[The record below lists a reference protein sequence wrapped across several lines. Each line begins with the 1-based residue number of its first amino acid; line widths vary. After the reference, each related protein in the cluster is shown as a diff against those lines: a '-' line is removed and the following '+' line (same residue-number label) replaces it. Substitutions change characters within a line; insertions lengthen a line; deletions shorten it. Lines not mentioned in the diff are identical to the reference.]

1 MAYKTA
7 AQRAEFHLMT
17 MQKLEDHKTIDEL
30 IDLYELIAVRA
41 VEKAGSI
48 LKDAFYAKKERMVKS
63 KYEIVTDMDLRSQ
76 KIIVS
81 TIRKF
86 VPEHNILSEEDVE
99 INKESVFTWIID
111 PLDGTHNYMDS
122 RYSFGINVG
131 LLMEKD
137 FIFSL
142 SYLPFGNRLEGGRE
156 LYISKKGRGT
166 FMNDKHSRV
175 SDKTRLS
182 DMTLLLNSSI
192 SRDPDSASALFSIL
206 VHKLNRVRI
215 PGSAAVEFCYIAS
228 GRADVMVAQYLKPYD
243 LVGCLHVEE
252 AGGKVTDFYGNPVTI
267 NTHSIVASN
276 GPCHDQIIEI
286 LQREFFV
293 PGAQRVSRLLTH

>member
-1 MAYKTA
+1 
-7 AQRAEFHLMT
+7 
-17 MQKLEDHKTIDEL
+17 
-30 IDLYELIAVRA
+30 
-41 VEKAGSI
+41 
-48 LKDAFYAKKERMVKS
+48 
-63 KYEIVTDMDLRSQ
+63 MDLRSQ
-76 KIIVS
+76 KVIVS

-99 INKESVFTWIID
+99 IDKESAFTWIID

-131 LLMEKD
+131 LLMEKE

-175 SDKTRLS
+175 SDKKRLK

-192 SRDPDSASALFSIL
+192 SRDPESTSALFTIL
-206 VHKLNRVRI
+206 VRQLNRVRI
-215 PGSAAVEFCYIAS
+215 PGSAAVELCYIAS

-252 AGGKVTDFYGNPVTI
+252 AGGKVTDFFGNSITI
-267 NTHSIVASN
+267 NSHSIVATN
-276 GPCHDQIIEI
+276 GACHDQIIEI
-286 LQREFFV
+286 LQNEFF
-293 PGAQRVSRLLTH
+293 AQGEKRVSRLIKN

>member
-1 MAYKTA
+1 
-7 AQRAEFHLMT
+7 MT
-17 MQKLEDHKTIDEL
+17 IQKQEDHKNIDEL

-41 VEKAGSI
+41 VERAGSI

-76 KIIVS
+76 KVIVS

-99 INKESVFTWIID
+99 IDKESAFTWIID

-122 RYSFGINVG
+122 RYSFGINIG
-131 LLMEKD
+131 LLMEKE

-175 SDKTRLS
+175 SDKKRLR

-192 SRDPDSASALFSIL
+192 SRDPESTSALFTIL
-206 VHKLNRVRI
+206 VRQLNRVRI
-215 PGSAAVEFCYIAS
+215 PGSAAVELCYIAS

-252 AGGKVTDFYGNPVTI
+252 AGGKVTDFFGNSITI
-267 NTHSIVASN
+267 NSHSIVATN
-276 GPCHDQIIEI
+276 GACHNQIIEI
-286 LQREFFV
+286 LQNEFFV
-293 PGAQRVSRLLTH
+293 QREKRVSRLIKN

>member
-1 MAYKTA
+1 
-7 AQRAEFHLMT
+7 MT
-17 MQKLEDHKTIDEL
+17 SQKPDDHKTIDEL

-41 VEKAGSI
+41 VERAGSI

-76 KIIVS
+76 KVIVS

-99 INKESVFTWIID
+99 IDKESAFTWIID

-122 RYSFGINVG
+122 RYSFGINIG
-131 LLMEKD
+131 LLMEKE

-175 SDKTRLS
+175 SDKKRLR

-192 SRDPDSASALFSIL
+192 SRDPESTSALFTIL
-206 VHKLNRVRI
+206 VRQLNRVRI
-215 PGSAAVEFCYIAS
+215 PGSAAVELCYIAS

-252 AGGKVTDFYGNPVTI
+252 AGGKVTDFFGNPITI
-267 NTHSIVASN
+267 NSHSIVATN
-276 GPCHDQIIEI
+276 GACHEQIIEI
-286 LQREFFV
+286 LQNEFF
-293 PGAQRVSRLLTH
+293 AQGEKRVSRLIKN

>member
-1 MAYKTA
+1 
-7 AQRAEFHLMT
+7 MT
-17 MQKLEDHKTIDEL
+17 SQKPDDHKTIDEL

-41 VEKAGSI
+41 VERAGSI

-63 KYEIVTDMDLRSQ
+63 KYEVVTDLDLRSQ
-76 KIIVS
+76 KVIVS

-99 INKESVFTWIID
+99 IDKESAFTWIID

-122 RYSFGINVG
+122 RYSFGINIG
-131 LLMEKD
+131 LLMEKE

-175 SDKTRLS
+175 SDKTRLR

-192 SRDPDSASALFSIL
+192 SRDPESTSALFTIL
-206 VHKLNRVRI
+206 VRQLNRVRI
-215 PGSAAVEFCYIAS
+215 PGSAAVELCYIAS

-252 AGGKVTDFYGNPVTI
+252 AGGKVTDFFGNPITI
-267 NTHSIVASN
+267 NSHSIVATN
-276 GPCHDQIIEI
+276 GACHDQIIDI
-286 LQREFFV
+286 LQNEFFTQ
-293 PGAQRVSRLLTH
+293 GEKRVSRLIKN

>member
-1 MAYKTA
+1 MTSQKTD
-7 AQRAEFHLMT
+7 
-17 MQKLEDHKTIDEL
+17 DHKTIDEL

-41 VEKAGSI
+41 VERAGSI

-63 KYEIVTDMDLRSQ
+63 KYEVVTDMDLRSQ
-76 KIIVS
+76 KVIVS

-99 INKESVFTWIID
+99 IDKESAFTWIID

-131 LLMEKD
+131 LLMEKE

-175 SDKTRLS
+175 SDKTRLR

-192 SRDPDSASALFSIL
+192 SRDPESTAALFTIL
-206 VHKLNRVRI
+206 VRQLNRVRI
-215 PGSAAVEFCYIAS
+215 PGSAAVELCYIAS

-252 AGGKVTDFYGNPVTI
+252 AGGKVTDFFGNPITI
-267 NTHSIVASN
+267 NSHSIVATN
-276 GPCHDQIIEI
+276 GACHNQIIDI
-286 LQREFFV
+286 LQNEFFTQ
-293 PGAQRVSRLLTH
+293 GEKRVSRLIKN

>member
-1 MAYKTA
+1 
-7 AQRAEFHLMT
+7 MT
-17 MQKLEDHKTIDEL
+17 SQKPDDHKTIDEL

-41 VEKAGSI
+41 VERAGSI

-63 KYEIVTDMDLRSQ
+63 KYEIVTDLDLRSQ
-76 KIIVS
+76 KVIVS

-99 INKESVFTWIID
+99 IDKESAFTWIID

-122 RYSFGINVG
+122 RYSFGINIG
-131 LLMEKD
+131 LLMEKE

-175 SDKTRLS
+175 SDKKRLR

-192 SRDPDSASALFSIL
+192 SRDPESTSALFTIL
-206 VHKLNRVRI
+206 VRQLNRVRI
-215 PGSAAVEFCYIAS
+215 PGSAAVELCYIAS

-252 AGGKVTDFYGNPVTI
+252 AGGKVTDFFGNPITI
-267 NTHSIVASN
+267 NSHSIVATN
-276 GPCHDQIIEI
+276 GACHDQIIDI
-286 LQREFFV
+286 LQNEFFTR
-293 PGAQRVSRLLTH
+293 GEKRVSRLIKN

>member
-1 MAYKTA
+1 
-7 AQRAEFHLMT
+7 MT
-17 MQKLEDHKTIDEL
+17 SQKPDDHKTIDEL

-41 VEKAGSI
+41 VERAGSI

-63 KYEIVTDMDLRSQ
+63 KYEVVTDLDLRSQ
-76 KIIVS
+76 KVIVS

-99 INKESVFTWIID
+99 IDKESAFTWIID

-122 RYSFGINVG
+122 RYSFGINIG
-131 LLMEKD
+131 LLMEKE

-175 SDKTRLS
+175 SDKKRLR

-192 SRDPDSASALFSIL
+192 SRDPESTSALFTIL
-206 VHKLNRVRI
+206 VRQLNRVRI
-215 PGSAAVEFCYIAS
+215 PGSAAVELCYIAS

-252 AGGKVTDFYGNPVTI
+252 AGGKVTDFFGNPITI
-267 NTHSIVASN
+267 NSHSIVATN
-276 GPCHDQIIEI
+276 GACHNQIIEI
-286 LQREFFV
+286 LQNEFFV
-293 PGAQRVSRLLTH
+293 QREKRVSRLIKN

>member
-1 MAYKTA
+1 
-7 AQRAEFHLMT
+7 MT
-17 MQKLEDHKTIDEL
+17 SQKPDDHKTIDEL

-41 VEKAGSI
+41 VERAGSI

-63 KYEIVTDMDLRSQ
+63 KYEVVTDLDLRSQ
-76 KIIVS
+76 KVIVS

-99 INKESVFTWIID
+99 IDKESAFTWIID

-122 RYSFGINVG
+122 RYSFGINIG
-131 LLMEKD
+131 LLMEKE

-175 SDKTRLS
+175 SDKKRLR

-192 SRDPDSASALFSIL
+192 SRDPESTSALFTIL
-206 VHKLNRVRI
+206 VRQLNRVRI
-215 PGSAAVEFCYIAS
+215 PGSAAVELCYIAS

-252 AGGKVTDFYGNPVTI
+252 AGGKVTDFFGNPITI
-267 NTHSIVASN
+267 NSHSIVATN
-276 GPCHDQIIEI
+276 GACHNQIIDI
-286 LQREFFV
+286 LQNEFFTQ
-293 PGAQRVSRLLTH
+293 GEKRVSRLIKN

>member
-1 MAYKTA
+1 
-7 AQRAEFHLMT
+7 MT
-17 MQKLEDHKTIDEL
+17 SQKPDDHKTIDEL

-41 VEKAGSI
+41 VERAGSI

-63 KYEIVTDMDLRSQ
+63 KYEVVTDMDLRSQ
-76 KIIVS
+76 KVIVS

-99 INKESVFTWIID
+99 IDKESAFTWIID

-131 LLMEKD
+131 LLMEKE

-175 SDKTRLS
+175 SDKTRLR

-192 SRDPDSASALFSIL
+192 SRDPESTSALFTIL
-206 VHKLNRVRI
+206 VRQLNRVRI
-215 PGSAAVEFCYIAS
+215 PGSAAVELCYIAS

-252 AGGKVTDFYGNPVTI
+252 AGGKVTDFFGNPITI
-267 NTHSIVASN
+267 NSHSIVATN
-276 GPCHDQIIEI
+276 GACHNQIIDI
-286 LQREFFV
+286 LQNEFFTQ
-293 PGAQRVSRLLTH
+293 GEKRVSRLIKN

>member
-1 MAYKTA
+1 
-7 AQRAEFHLMT
+7 MT
-17 MQKLEDHKTIDEL
+17 SQKPDDHKTIDEL
-30 IDLYELIAVRA
+30 VDLYELIAVRA
-41 VEKAGSI
+41 VERAGSI

-63 KYEIVTDMDLRSQ
+63 KYEVVTDLDLRSQ
-76 KIIVS
+76 KVIVS

-99 INKESVFTWIID
+99 IDKESAFTWIID

-122 RYSFGINVG
+122 RYSFGINIG
-131 LLMEKD
+131 LLMEKE

-175 SDKTRLS
+175 SDKTRLR

-192 SRDPDSASALFSIL
+192 SRDPESTSALFTIL
-206 VHKLNRVRI
+206 VRQLNRVRI
-215 PGSAAVEFCYIAS
+215 PGSAAVELCYIAS

-252 AGGKVTDFYGNPVTI
+252 AGGKVTDFFGNPITI
-267 NTHSIVASN
+267 NSHSIVATN
-276 GPCHDQIIEI
+276 GACHDQIIEI
-286 LQREFFV
+286 LQNEFFTQ
-293 PGAQRVSRLLTH
+293 GEKRVSRLIKN

>member
-1 MAYKTA
+1 
-7 AQRAEFHLMT
+7 MT
-17 MQKLEDHKTIDEL
+17 SQKPDDQKTIDEL

-41 VEKAGSI
+41 VERAGSI
-48 LKDAFYAKKERMVKS
+48 LKDAFYAKKERRVKS

-76 KIIVS
+76 KVIVS

-99 INKESVFTWIID
+99 IDKESAFTWIID

-122 RYSFGINVG
+122 RYSFGINIG
-131 LLMEKD
+131 LLMERE

-142 SYLPFGNRLEGGRE
+142 TYLPFGNRLEGGRE

-175 SDKTRLS
+175 SDKTRLK

-192 SRDPDSASALFSIL
+192 SRDPESTSALFTIL
-206 VHKLNRVRI
+206 VRQLNRVRI

-252 AGGKVTDFYGNPVTI
+252 AGGKVTDFFGNPITI
-267 NTHSIVASN
+267 NSHSIVATN
-276 GPCHDQIIEI
+276 GACHDQIIEI
-286 LQREFFV
+286 LQNEFFAQ
-293 PGAQRVSRLLTH
+293 GAKRVSRLTKN

>member
-1 MAYKTA
+1 
-7 AQRAEFHLMT
+7 MT
-17 MQKLEDHKTIDEL
+17 SQKPDDHKTIDEL

-41 VEKAGSI
+41 VERAGSI

-63 KYEIVTDMDLRSQ
+63 KYEVVTDLDLRSQ
-76 KIIVS
+76 KVIVS

-99 INKESVFTWIID
+99 IDKESAFTWIID

-122 RYSFGINVG
+122 RYSFGINIG
-131 LLMEKD
+131 LLMEKE

-175 SDKTRLS
+175 SDKTRLR

-192 SRDPDSASALFSIL
+192 SRDPESTSALFTIL
-206 VHKLNRVRI
+206 VRQLNRVRI
-215 PGSAAVEFCYIAS
+215 PGSAAVELCYIAS

-252 AGGKVTDFYGNPVTI
+252 AGGKVTDFFGNPITI
-267 NTHSIVASN
+267 NSHSIVATN
-276 GPCHDQIIEI
+276 GACHNQIIEI
-286 LQREFFV
+286 LQNEFFV
-293 PGAQRVSRLLTH
+293 QREKRVSRLIKN

>member
-1 MAYKTA
+1 
-7 AQRAEFHLMT
+7 MT
-17 MQKLEDHKTIDEL
+17 SQKPDDHKTIDEL
-30 IDLYELIAVRA
+30 VDLYELIAVRA
-41 VEKAGSI
+41 VERAGSI

-63 KYEIVTDMDLRSQ
+63 KYEVVTDLDLRSQ
-76 KIIVS
+76 KVIVS

-99 INKESVFTWIID
+99 IDKESAFTWIID

-131 LLMEKD
+131 LLMEKE

-175 SDKTRLS
+175 SDKTRLR

-192 SRDPDSASALFSIL
+192 SRDPESTSALFTIL
-206 VHKLNRVRI
+206 VRQLNRVRI
-215 PGSAAVEFCYIAS
+215 PGSAAVELCYIAS

-252 AGGKVTDFYGNPVTI
+252 AGGKVTDFFGNPITI
-267 NTHSIVASN
+267 NSHSIVATN
-276 GPCHDQIIEI
+276 GACHDQIIEI
-286 LQREFFV
+286 LQNEFFTQ
-293 PGAQRVSRLLTH
+293 GEKRVSRLIKN

>member
-1 MAYKTA
+1 
-7 AQRAEFHLMT
+7 MT
-17 MQKLEDHKTIDEL
+17 DEQEKHKSLEEL

-41 VEKAGSI
+41 VERAGSI

-86 VPEHNILSEEDVE
+86 VPEHNILSEEDLE
-99 INKESVFTWIID
+99 IDKASAFTWVID

-122 RYSFGINVG
+122 RYSFGINIG
-131 LLMEKD
+131 LLLEKE

-175 SDKTRLS
+175 SDKKTLK

-192 SRDPDSASALFSIL
+192 SRDPESTSALFTIL
-206 VHKLNRVRI
+206 VRQLNRVRI
-215 PGSAAVEFCYIAS
+215 PGSAAVELCYIAS

-252 AGGKVTDFYGNPVTI
+252 AGGKVTDFFGNPITI
-267 NTHSIVASN
+267 NSHSIVATN
-276 GPCHDQIIEI
+276 GACHDQIIEI
-286 LQREFFV
+286 LQNEFF
-293 PGAQRVSRLLTH
+293 AQGEKRISRLIKN

>member
-1 MAYKTA
+1 MISRK
-7 AQRAEFHLMT
+7 
-17 MQKLEDHKTIDEL
+17 KDDHKNIDEL
-30 IDLYELIAVRA
+30 IDLFELIAVRA
-41 VEKAGSI
+41 VERAGSI
-48 LKDAFYAKKERMVKS
+48 LKDAFYAKKELMVKS

-99 INKESVFTWIID
+99 IDKESAFTWIID

-122 RYSFGINVG
+122 RYSFGINIG
-131 LLMEKD
+131 LLMEKE
-137 FIFSL
+137 FMFSL

-156 LYISKKGRGT
+156 LYISKKGRGA

-175 SDKTRLS
+175 SDKARLG

-192 SRDPDSASALFSIL
+192 SRDPESTSALFTIL
-206 VHKLNRVRI
+206 VRRLNRVRI
-215 PGSAAVEFCYIAS
+215 PGSAAVELCYIAS

-252 AGGKVTDFYGNPVTI
+252 AGGKVTDFFGNPITI
-267 NTHSIVASN
+267 NSHSIVATN
-276 GPCHDQIIEI
+276 GACHNQIIEI
-286 LQREFFV
+286 LQNEFFIQ
-293 PGAQRVSRLLTH
+293 GKKRISRLIKN

>member
-1 MAYKTA
+1 
-7 AQRAEFHLMT
+7 MT
-17 MQKLEDHKTIDEL
+17 SQKPDDHKTIDEL
-30 IDLYELIAVRA
+30 VDLYELIAVRA
-41 VEKAGSI
+41 VERAGSI

-63 KYEIVTDMDLRSQ
+63 KYEVVTDMDLRSQ
-76 KIIVS
+76 KVIVS

-99 INKESVFTWIID
+99 IDKESAFTWIID

-131 LLMEKD
+131 LLMEKE

-175 SDKTRLS
+175 SDKKRLR

-192 SRDPDSASALFSIL
+192 SRDPESTSALFTIL
-206 VHKLNRVRI
+206 VRQLNRVRI
-215 PGSAAVEFCYIAS
+215 PGSAAVELCYIAS

-252 AGGKVTDFYGNPVTI
+252 AGGKVTDFFGNPITI
-267 NTHSIVASN
+267 NSHSIVATN
-276 GPCHDQIIEI
+276 GACHNQIIEI
-286 LQREFFV
+286 LQNEFFV
-293 PGAQRVSRLLTH
+293 QREKRVSRLIKN

>member
-1 MAYKTA
+1 
-7 AQRAEFHLMT
+7 MT
-17 MQKLEDHKTIDEL
+17 SQKPDDHKTIDEL
-30 IDLYELIAVRA
+30 VDLYELIAVRA
-41 VEKAGSI
+41 VERAGSI

-63 KYEIVTDMDLRSQ
+63 KYEVVTDLDLRSQ
-76 KIIVS
+76 KVIVS

-99 INKESVFTWIID
+99 IDKESAFTWIID

-122 RYSFGINVG
+122 RYSFGINIG
-131 LLMEKD
+131 LLMEKE

-175 SDKTRLS
+175 SDKKRLR

-192 SRDPDSASALFSIL
+192 SRDPESTSALFTIL
-206 VHKLNRVRI
+206 VRQLNRVRI
-215 PGSAAVEFCYIAS
+215 PGSAAVELCYIAS

-252 AGGKVTDFYGNPVTI
+252 AGGKVTDFFGNSITI
-267 NTHSIVASN
+267 NSHSIVATN
-276 GPCHDQIIEI
+276 GACHNQIIEI
-286 LQREFFV
+286 LQNEFFV
-293 PGAQRVSRLLTH
+293 QREKRVSRLIKN

>member
-1 MAYKTA
+1 
-7 AQRAEFHLMT
+7 MT
-17 MQKLEDHKTIDEL
+17 VEQEQHKSLEEI

-41 VEKAGSI
+41 VERAGSI

-86 VPEHNILSEEDVE
+86 VPEHNILSEEDLE
-99 INKESVFTWIID
+99 IDKASAFTWVID

-122 RYSFGINVG
+122 RYSFGINIG
-131 LLMEKD
+131 LLLEKE

-156 LYISKKGRGT
+156 LYISKKGRGA

-175 SDKTRLS
+175 SDKKTLK

-192 SRDPDSASALFSIL
+192 SRDPESTSALFTIL
-206 VHKLNRVRI
+206 VRQLNRVRI

-252 AGGKVTDFYGNPVTI
+252 AGGKVTDFFGNPITI
-267 NTHSIVASN
+267 NSHSIVATN
-276 GPCHDQIIEI
+276 GACHDQIIEI
-286 LQREFFV
+286 LQNDFF
-293 PGAQRVSRLLTH
+293 AQGEKRISRLMKN

>member
-1 MAYKTA
+1 
-7 AQRAEFHLMT
+7 MT
-17 MQKLEDHKTIDEL
+17 GQKPDDHKTIDEL
-30 IDLYELIAVRA
+30 VDLYELIAVRA
-41 VEKAGSI
+41 VERAGSI

-76 KIIVS
+76 KVIVS

-99 INKESVFTWIID
+99 IDKESAFTWIID

-122 RYSFGINVG
+122 RYSFGINIG
-131 LLMEKD
+131 LLMEKE

-175 SDKTRLS
+175 SDKKRLR

-192 SRDPDSASALFSIL
+192 SRDPESTSALFTIL
-206 VHKLNRVRI
+206 VRQLNRVRI
-215 PGSAAVEFCYIAS
+215 PGSAAVELCYIAS

-252 AGGKVTDFYGNPVTI
+252 AGGKVTDFFGNPITI
-267 NTHSIVASN
+267 NSHSIVATN
-276 GPCHDQIIEI
+276 GACHDQIIEI
-286 LQREFFV
+286 LQNEFFV
-293 PGAQRVSRLLTH
+293 QREKRVSRLIKN

>member
-1 MAYKTA
+1 
-7 AQRAEFHLMT
+7 MT
-17 MQKLEDHKTIDEL
+17 SQKPDDHKTIDEL

-41 VEKAGSI
+41 VERAGSI

-63 KYEIVTDMDLRSQ
+63 KYEVVTDLDLRSQ
-76 KIIVS
+76 KVIVS

-99 INKESVFTWIID
+99 IDKESAFTWIID

-122 RYSFGINVG
+122 RYSFGINIG
-131 LLMEKD
+131 LLMEKE

-175 SDKTRLS
+175 SDKKRLR

-192 SRDPDSASALFSIL
+192 SRDPESTSALFTIL
-206 VHKLNRVRI
+206 VRQLNRVRI
-215 PGSAAVEFCYIAS
+215 PGSAAVELCYIAS

-252 AGGKVTDFYGNPVTI
+252 AGGKVTDFFGNSITI
-267 NTHSIVASN
+267 NSHSIVATN
-276 GPCHDQIIEI
+276 GACHNQIIDI
-286 LQREFFV
+286 LQNEFFTQ
-293 PGAQRVSRLLTH
+293 GEKRVSRLIKN

>member
-1 MAYKTA
+1 
-7 AQRAEFHLMT
+7 MT
-17 MQKLEDHKTIDEL
+17 SQKPDDHKTIDEL
-30 IDLYELIAVRA
+30 VDLYELIAVRA
-41 VEKAGSI
+41 VERAGSI

-63 KYEIVTDMDLRSQ
+63 KYEVVTDMDLRSQ
-76 KIIVS
+76 KVIVS

-99 INKESVFTWIID
+99 IDKESAFTWIID

-122 RYSFGINVG
+122 RYSFGINIG
-131 LLMEKD
+131 LLMEKE

-175 SDKTRLS
+175 SDKTRLR

-192 SRDPDSASALFSIL
+192 SRDPESTSALFTIL
-206 VHKLNRVRI
+206 VRQLNRVRI
-215 PGSAAVEFCYIAS
+215 PGSAAVELCYIAS

-252 AGGKVTDFYGNPVTI
+252 AGGKVTDFFGNPITI
-267 NTHSIVASN
+267 NSHSIVATN
-276 GPCHDQIIEI
+276 GACHNQIIDI
-286 LQREFFV
+286 LQNEFFTR
-293 PGAQRVSRLLTH
+293 GEKRVSRLIKN

>member
-1 MAYKTA
+1 
-7 AQRAEFHLMT
+7 MT
-17 MQKLEDHKTIDEL
+17 SQKPDDHKTIDEL

-41 VEKAGSI
+41 VERAGSI

-63 KYEIVTDMDLRSQ
+63 KYEIVTDLDLRSQ
-76 KIIVS
+76 KVIVS

-99 INKESVFTWIID
+99 IDKESAFTWIID

-122 RYSFGINVG
+122 RYSFGINIG
-131 LLMEKD
+131 LLMEKE

-175 SDKTRLS
+175 SDKKRLR

-192 SRDPDSASALFSIL
+192 SRDPESTSALFTIL
-206 VHKLNRVRI
+206 VRQLNRVRI
-215 PGSAAVEFCYIAS
+215 PGSAAVELCYIAS

-252 AGGKVTDFYGNPVTI
+252 AGGKVTDFFGNPITI
-267 NTHSIVASN
+267 NSHSIVATN
-276 GPCHDQIIEI
+276 GACHNQIIEI
-286 LQREFFV
+286 LQNEFFTQ
-293 PGAQRVSRLLTH
+293 GEKRVSRLIKN

>member
-1 MAYKTA
+1 
-7 AQRAEFHLMT
+7 MT
-17 MQKLEDHKTIDEL
+17 SQKPDDHKTIDEL
-30 IDLYELIAVRA
+30 VDLYELIAVRA
-41 VEKAGSI
+41 VERAGSI

-63 KYEIVTDMDLRSQ
+63 KYEVVTDLDLRSQ
-76 KIIVS
+76 KVIVS

-99 INKESVFTWIID
+99 IDKESAFTWIID

-122 RYSFGINVG
+122 RYSFGINIG
-131 LLMEKD
+131 LLMERE

-142 SYLPFGNRLEGGRE
+142 TYLPFGNRLEGGRE

-175 SDKTRLS
+175 SDKTRLK

-192 SRDPDSASALFSIL
+192 SRDPESTSALFTIL
-206 VHKLNRVRI
+206 VRQLNRVRI

-252 AGGKVTDFYGNPVTI
+252 AGGKVTDFFGNPITI
-267 NTHSIVASN
+267 NSHSIVATN
-276 GPCHDQIIEI
+276 GACHDQIIGI
-286 LQREFFV
+286 LQNEFFAQ
-293 PGAQRVSRLLTH
+293 GAKRVSRLTKN

>member
-1 MAYKTA
+1 
-7 AQRAEFHLMT
+7 MT
-17 MQKLEDHKTIDEL
+17 SQKPDDHKTIDEL

-41 VEKAGSI
+41 VERAGSI

-63 KYEIVTDMDLRSQ
+63 KYEVVTDMDLRSQ
-76 KIIVS
+76 KVIVS

-99 INKESVFTWIID
+99 IDKESAFTWIID

-122 RYSFGINVG
+122 RYSFGINIG
-131 LLMEKD
+131 LLMEKE

-175 SDKTRLS
+175 SDKKRLR

-192 SRDPDSASALFSIL
+192 SRDPESTSALFTIL
-206 VHKLNRVRI
+206 VRQLNRVRI
-215 PGSAAVEFCYIAS
+215 PGSAAVELCYIAS

-252 AGGKVTDFYGNPVTI
+252 AGGKVTDFFGNPITI
-267 NTHSIVASN
+267 NSHSIVATN
-276 GPCHDQIIEI
+276 GACHNQIIEI
-286 LQREFFV
+286 LQNEFFV
-293 PGAQRVSRLLTH
+293 QREKRVSRLIKN

>member
-1 MAYKTA
+1 
-7 AQRAEFHLMT
+7 MT
-17 MQKLEDHKTIDEL
+17 SQKPDDHKTIDEL
-30 IDLYELIAVRA
+30 VDLYELIAVRA
-41 VEKAGSI
+41 VERAGSI

-63 KYEIVTDMDLRSQ
+63 KYEVVTDLDLRSQ
-76 KIIVS
+76 KVIVS

-99 INKESVFTWIID
+99 IDKESAFTWIID

-122 RYSFGINVG
+122 RYSFGINIG
-131 LLMEKD
+131 LLMEKE

-175 SDKTRLS
+175 SDKKRLR

-192 SRDPDSASALFSIL
+192 SRDPESTSALFTIL
-206 VHKLNRVRI
+206 VRQLNRVRI
-215 PGSAAVEFCYIAS
+215 PGSAAVELCYIAS

-252 AGGKVTDFYGNPVTI
+252 AGGKVTDFFGNPITI
-267 NTHSIVASN
+267 NSHSIVATN
-276 GPCHDQIIEI
+276 GACHNQIIEI
-286 LQREFFV
+286 LQNEFFV
-293 PGAQRVSRLLTH
+293 QREKRVSRLIKN

>member
-1 MAYKTA
+1 
-7 AQRAEFHLMT
+7 MT
-17 MQKLEDHKTIDEL
+17 VEQEQHKSLEEI

-41 VEKAGSI
+41 VERAGSI

-86 VPEHNILSEEDVE
+86 VPEHNILSEEDLE
-99 INKESVFTWIID
+99 IDKASAFTWVID

-122 RYSFGINVG
+122 RYSFGINIG
-131 LLMEKD
+131 LLLEKE

-175 SDKTRLS
+175 SDKKTLK

-192 SRDPDSASALFSIL
+192 SRDPESTSALFTIL
-206 VHKLNRVRI
+206 VRQLNRVRI

-252 AGGKVTDFYGNPVTI
+252 AGGKVTDFFGNPITI
-267 NTHSIVASN
+267 NSHSIVATN
-276 GPCHDQIIEI
+276 GACHDQIIEI
-286 LQREFFV
+286 LQNDFF
-293 PGAQRVSRLLTH
+293 AQGEKRISRLMKN

>member
-1 MAYKTA
+1 MTSQKTD
-7 AQRAEFHLMT
+7 
-17 MQKLEDHKTIDEL
+17 DHKTIDEL

-41 VEKAGSI
+41 VERAGSI

-63 KYEIVTDMDLRSQ
+63 KYEVVTDMDLRSQ
-76 KIIVS
+76 KVIVS

-99 INKESVFTWIID
+99 IDKESAFTWIID

-122 RYSFGINVG
+122 RYSFGINIG
-131 LLMEKD
+131 LLMEKE

-175 SDKTRLS
+175 SDKKRLR

-192 SRDPDSASALFSIL
+192 SRDPESTSALFTIL
-206 VHKLNRVRI
+206 VRQLNRVRI
-215 PGSAAVEFCYIAS
+215 PGSAAVELCYIAS

-252 AGGKVTDFYGNPVTI
+252 AGGKVTDFFGNPITI
-267 NTHSIVASN
+267 NSHSIVATN
-276 GPCHDQIIEI
+276 GACHNQIIEI
-286 LQREFFV
+286 LQNEFFV
-293 PGAQRVSRLLTH
+293 QREKRVSRLIKN

>member
-1 MAYKTA
+1 MTSQKTD
-7 AQRAEFHLMT
+7 
-17 MQKLEDHKTIDEL
+17 DHKTIDEL

-41 VEKAGSI
+41 VERAGSI

-63 KYEIVTDMDLRSQ
+63 KYEVVTDMDLRSQ
-76 KIIVS
+76 KVIVS

-99 INKESVFTWIID
+99 IDKESAFTWIID

-131 LLMEKD
+131 LLMEKE

-175 SDKTRLS
+175 SDKKRLR

-192 SRDPDSASALFSIL
+192 SRDPESTSALFTIL
-206 VHKLNRVRI
+206 VRQLNRVRI
-215 PGSAAVEFCYIAS
+215 PGSAAVELCYIAS

-252 AGGKVTDFYGNPVTI
+252 AGGKVTDFFGNSITI
-267 NTHSIVASN
+267 NSHSIVATN
-276 GPCHDQIIEI
+276 GACHNQIIEI
-286 LQREFFV
+286 LQNEFFTQ
-293 PGAQRVSRLLTH
+293 GEKRASRLIKN